1 MQAHR
6 INFNYERDYCIWYAD
21 FCMSCDSKTSENN
34 NMMEE
39 ELQEGMGY
47 DLEEELQENRTFLSK
62 SSCETVESPTKHLRK
77 LTVINVIGALNQF
90 NNRYE
95 I

>member
-1 MQAHR
+1 MSKKETGCELEEELQEGVG
-6 INFNYERDYCIWYAD
+6 YELEEGLQEGMGY
-21 FCMSCDSKTSENN
+21 EL
-34 NMMEE
+34 EE